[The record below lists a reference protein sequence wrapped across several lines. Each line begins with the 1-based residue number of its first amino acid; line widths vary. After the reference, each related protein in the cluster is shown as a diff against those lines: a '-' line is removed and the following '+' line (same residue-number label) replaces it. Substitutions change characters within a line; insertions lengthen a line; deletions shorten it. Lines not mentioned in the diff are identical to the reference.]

1 MHDGYSPVITFSPN
15 ERQLKIMMAVSRGW
29 SNHRIGE
36 LFGLKASTIKSQL
49 ASIGHMTGAYTRVE
63 LVDYMCR
70 LKLIE
75 IPSLEKPANAQLTA
89 RQIQVLRGVANGMSH
104 REIASKLFLT
114 EHTVRSHTRRLYKRL
129 GISGRVE
136 AVVMAHAL
144 SLLD

>member
-1 MHDGYSPVITFSPN
+1 MPEEHSPMIAASLN
-15 ERQLKIMMAVSRGW
+15 ERQLKIIMAVSRGW

-36 LFGLKASTIKSQL
+36 LFDLKASTIKSQL

-70 LKLIE
+70 IKLIE
-75 IPSLEKPANAQLTA
+75 LPSLEEPANAQLTA
-89 RQIQVLRGVANGMSH
+89 RQTQVLRAVATGMSH
-104 REIASKLFLT
+104 RDIANKLFLT

-129 GISGRVE
+129 GISGRVQ

-144 SLLD
+144 GLLD